1 VDNTIDFQEKHW
13 LIQLRIFSEFHL
25 LGVQKLK
32 PGVGLGYT
40 FINTNLDGTVQN
52 TSLNVSDTNNGFN
65 VNAALSYD
73 INDSFFLQ
81 GQYDLIFNDNSR
93 DNQKPLDILKL
104 GLGIRF

>member
-1 VDNTIDFQEKHW
+1 
-13 LIQLRIFSEFHL
+13 LIQPRIFSEFNL
-25 LGVQKLK
+25 SGVQKLK

-81 GQYDLIFNDNSR
+81 GQYDLIFNDDLGKSG
-93 DNQKPLDILKL
+93 KTLGILKFGL
-104 GLGIRF
+104 GLRF